1 MIGGGGLPSW
11 QIKGVRGT
19 QCKGV
24 KARLKINNCDNSLAG
39 QDLNKVNLVFPS
51 LLIGKDI
58 VVSIDGEE
66 LIQLTVGKTGEI
78 SIDKNSQ
85 IGREIM
91 GAYSRGATISAIF

>member
-39 QDLNKVNLVFPS
+39 QDLNKVNL
-51 LLIGKDI
+51 LLLLQRGKCGTGFAH
-58 VVSIDGEE
+58 VVETPLYIDGPVPE
-66 LIQLTVGKTGEI
+66 LEDGGVCQTPARKSVRVRIPLGI
-78 SIDKNSQ
+78 
-85 IGREIM
+85 
-91 GAYSRGATISAIF
+91 TISAK